1 MRFPSEESFGDTR
14 NSDKAALTVVDQEPK
29 PEIPGYAEG
38 KKTTT
43 IKVAVTQLA
52 RIFVGPQRPWTY
64 EHPNTDDW
72 P

>member
-1 MRFPSEESFGDTR
+1 M
-14 NSDKAALTVVDQEPK
+14 VDQEPNS
-29 PEIPGYAEG
+29 EILGYAEG

-43 IKVAVTQLA
+43 IKVAVTQWA
-52 RIFVGPQRPWTY
+52 RIFVGPQGRWTY